1 MPVTEQLNIR
11 LEPGEKQR
19 VAEAARRSD
28 STVSAYVRK
37 RLFGRQVDD
46 TDQALIETLADIKP
60 MVLQATRIIDRNL
73 AEIQKLRVEKELLD
87 DTSVAERTRNELS
100 QAELAAVADRLQL
113 GAPTPK
119 STTPRADRR

>member
-11 LEPGEKQR
+11 LEPGEKRR

-28 STVSAYVRK
+28 STVSAYVRQ

-46 TDQALIETLADIKP
+46 TDQALIEMLAEIKP
-60 MVLQATRIIDRNL
+60 MVSRVMHAIDGNL
-73 AEIQKLRVEKELLD
+73 AEIQKLRVAKELCD
-87 DTSVAERTRNELS
+87 DVGVAEQARNELS

-113 GAPTPK
+113 TAPA
-119 STTPRADRR
+119 PRRAARRANR